1 MTTAAALPPINKSA
15 GREFGVCTRDYSVFG
30 GVLRSEIDFPELRRA
45 SQGSVPTW
53 SVVVQESVPP
63 IGDLVSLGAR
73 QIGEE
78 RYELFR
84 TSSGLRLVYSHAGTF
99 DIAGDGS
106 RIVWYYRPDALP
118 ELVRAIVIGPAI
130 SLALE
135 LTGFLCLHGSAV
147 AIDAAA
153 VAFVGPKYH
162 GKSTLATAL
171 TAAGGRLIG
180 DDLLVV
186 RAGNPV
192 TVHPG
197 VASVRLWADMAA
209 ALPLG
214 SLCDTLIPGVKTT
227 ASGFAVEALAREP
240 IALRAIYVL
249 CPVSR
254 DATVMAATRQR
265 LSPSEATI
273 ALAHQTKLPA
283 SLVGLRG
290 AGSQLTA
297 AAAVA
302 TTVPVWTLRAVRDV
316 GKLDELVQQITQW
329 SRAK

>member
-1 MTTAAALPPINKSA
+1 MTTAAELPSTDSSPASDLA
-15 GREFGVCTRDYSVFG
+15 VRTRDYSVFG
-30 GVLRSEIDFPELRRA
+30 GVLRSDIEFPELTTSNEGA
-45 SQGSVPTW
+45 LPTW
-53 SVVVQESVPP
+53 TMVVRNGAPP
-63 IGDLVSLGAR
+63 NDELATLGAR

-78 RYELFR
+78 RYQLVR
-84 TSSGLRLVYSHAGTF
+84 TTSGLRLVYSHAGTF
-99 DIAGDGS
+99 DIAADGS

-118 ELVRAIVIGPAI
+118 ELLRSIVIGPAI

-135 LTGFLCLHGSAV
+135 VAGFLCLHGSAV
-147 AIDAAA
+147 AIDDAA

-186 RAGNPV
+186 RAGNPA
-192 TVHPG
+192 TVRPG

-214 SLCDTLIPGVKTT
+214 SICDTLIPGVKTT
-227 ASGFAVEALAREP
+227 AIGFAGEALARGSTT
-240 IALRAIYVL
+240 LRAIYVL
-249 CPVSR
+249 CPTSR
-254 DATVMAATRQR
+254 DAAAAPAMRQL

-283 SLVGLRG
+283 SLVGLRA

-302 TTVPVWTLRAVRDV
+302 ATVPVWTLRAVRDV
-316 GKLDELVQQITQW
+316 AKLDEVVRQIMEW